1 MDKLFAAAVE
11 ILWRKYGWYLVALKF
26 VGGNDN
32 FG

>member
-1 MDKLFAAAVE
+1 MDKLFAAVD
-11 ILWRKYGWYLVALKF
+11 LWRKSGWYLVALKF

>member
-1 MDKLFAAAVE
+1 MDKLFAAE

>member
-1 MDKLFAAAVE
+1 MDKLFAAD
-11 ILWRKYGWYLVALKF
+11 LWRNSGWYLVALKF